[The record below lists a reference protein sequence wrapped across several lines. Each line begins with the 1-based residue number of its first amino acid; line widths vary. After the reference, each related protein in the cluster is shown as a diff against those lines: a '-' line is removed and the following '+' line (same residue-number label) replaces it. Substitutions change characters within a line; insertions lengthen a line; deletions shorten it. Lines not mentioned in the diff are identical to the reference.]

1 MRLRTYIVIGYLM
14 SMLITIAGLI
24 IGLNQMLITI
34 EDISYILVIAL
45 IASVAGGIV
54 NMILLSNVFS
64 SLKRLKKKI
73 QAISERNFDSGQLIK
88 CPLEFKDLE
97 EAFNHMSSELK
108 VSFES
113 LSESEHE
120 KSMMIAQLS
129 HDIKTPLTSIQATVE
144 GILDGVIPREEE
156 RHYLNTISRQTN
168 RLNQL
173 VEELHMVSL
182 NDQKQDDKQQ
192 LQIIYLE
199 KLLIDM
205 LSEFQ
210 LTLEQENRSV
220 HIEVAKE
227 VVKINSRYDALSR
240 IMLNLVSN
248 ALKYSKANTALT
260 IHAYQQEQSIRIDV
274 IDQGQG
280 IKKEDLPLIFK
291 RLYRVEASR
300 NMKTGGH
307 GLGLSIARQLARQ
320 LGGDIAV
327 ESQLGKGSCFSL
339 LLPASPPLG
348 D

>member
-24 IGLNQMLITI
+24 VGLNQMLITI

-97 EAFNHMSSELK
+97 EAFNQMSLELEA
-108 VSFES
+108 SFAS

-144 GILDGVIPREEE
+144 GMLDGVIPKAEE

-173 VEELHMVSL
+173 VEELHVVSL
-182 NDQKQDDKQQ
+182 NDQQQ
-192 LQIIYLE
+192 EQRPLQIIYLE
-199 KLLIDM
+199 ELLIDI

-210 LTLEQENRSV
+210 LTLEQEKRSV
-220 HIEVAKE
+220 HIEVAPE
-227 VVKINSRYDALSR
+227 VVKISSRYDALSR
-240 IMLNLVSN
+240 IILNLVSN
-248 ALKYSKANTALT
+248 AIKYSKANTALT
-260 IHAYQQEQSIRIDV
+260 IKAYRQAQSIRVDV

-280 IKKEDLPLIFK
+280 IRAEDLPLIFK

-307 GLGLSIARQLARQ
+307 GLGLYIARQLAHQ

-339 LLPASPPLG
+339 LLPASPLLG

>member
-1 MRLRTYIVIGYLM
+1 M
-14 SMLITIAGLI
+14 SLEL
-24 IGLNQMLITI
+24 
-34 EDISYILVIAL
+34 E
-45 IASVAGGIV
+45 ASFA
-54 NMILLSNVFS
+54 
-64 SLKRLKKKI
+64 
-73 QAISERNFDSGQLIK
+73 
-88 CPLEFKDLE
+88 
-97 EAFNHMSSELK
+97 
-108 VSFES
+108 S

-144 GILDGVIPREEE
+144 GMLDGVIPKAEE

-173 VEELHMVSL
+173 VEELHVVSL
-182 NDQKQDDKQQ
+182 NDQQQ
-192 LQIIYLE
+192 EQRPLQIIYLE
-199 KLLIDM
+199 ELLIDI

-210 LTLEQENRSV
+210 LTLEQEKRSV
-220 HIEVAKE
+220 HIEVAPE
-227 VVKINSRYDALSR
+227 VVKISSRYDALSR
-240 IMLNLVSN
+240 IILNLVSN

-280 IKKEDLPLIFK
+280 IRAEDLPLIFK

-307 GLGLSIARQLARQ
+307 GLGLYIARQLAHQ

-339 LLPASPPLG
+339 LLPASPLLG

>member
-24 IGLNQMLITI
+24 VGLNQMLITI

-97 EAFNHMSSELK
+97 EAFNQMSSELK

-173 VEELHMVSL
+173 VEELHVVSL
-182 NDQKQDDKQQ
+182 NNQQ
-192 LQIIYLE
+192 QEQRPLQIIYLE
-199 KLLIDM
+199 ELLINI

-210 LTLEQENRSV
+210 LTLEQEKRSV
-220 HIEVAKE
+220 HIEVAPE
-227 VVKINSRYDALSR
+227 VVKISSRYDALSR
-240 IMLNLVSN
+240 IILNLVSN
-248 ALKYSKANTALT
+248 AIKYSKANTALT
-260 IHAYQQEQSIRIDV
+260 IKAYRQAQSIRVDV

-280 IKKEDLPLIFK
+280 IRAEDLPLIFK

-339 LLPASPPLG
+339 LLPASPLLG

>member
-1 MRLRTYIVIGYLM
+1 MRLRTYIVIGYVM

-24 IGLNQMLITI
+24 VGLNQMLITV

-45 IASVAGGIV
+45 IASMAGGVV

-64 SLKRLKKKI
+64 SLNTLKKKI
-73 QAISERNFDSGQLIK
+73 QAISQRNFDSGRLIT

-97 EAFNHMSSELK
+97 ESFNQMSLELEA
-108 VSFES
+108 SFAS

-144 GILDGVIPREEE
+144 GMLDGVIPKAEE

-173 VEELHMVSL
+173 VEELHVVSL
-182 NDQKQDDKQQ
+182 NDQQQ
-192 LQIIYLE
+192 AQQPLQIIYLE
-199 KLLIDM
+199 ELLIDI

-210 LTLEQENRSV
+210 LTLEQEKRSV
-220 HIEVAKE
+220 HIEVAPE
-227 VVKINSRYDALSR
+227 VVKISSRYDALSR
-240 IMLNLVSN
+240 IILNLVSN
-248 ALKYSKANTALT
+248 AIKYSKANTALT
-260 IHAYQQEQSIRIDV
+260 IKAYRQAQSIRVDV

-280 IKKEDLPLIFK
+280 IRAEDLPLIFK

-307 GLGLSIARQLARQ
+307 GLGLYIARQLAHQ

-339 LLPASPPLG
+339 LLPASPLLG

>member
-1 MRLRTYIVIGYLM
+1 MRLRTYIVIGYVM

-24 IGLNQMLITI
+24 VGLNQMLITI

-64 SLKRLKKKI
+64 SLNTLKKKI
-73 QAISERNFDSGQLIK
+73 QAISQRNFDSGHLIT

-97 EAFNHMSSELK
+97 ESFNQMSLELEA
-108 VSFES
+108 SFAS

-144 GILDGVIPREEE
+144 GMLDGVIPKAEE

-173 VEELHMVSL
+173 VEELHVVSL
-182 NDQKQDDKQQ
+182 NDQQQ
-192 LQIIYLE
+192 EQRSLQIIYLE
-199 KLLIDM
+199 ELLIDI

-210 LTLEQENRSV
+210 LTLEQEKRSV
-220 HIEVAKE
+220 HIEVAPE
-227 VVKINSRYDALSR
+227 VVKISSRYDALSR
-240 IMLNLVSN
+240 IILNLVSN
-248 ALKYSKANTALT
+248 AIKYSKANTALT
-260 IHAYQQEQSIRIDV
+260 IKAYRQAQSIRVDV

-280 IKKEDLPLIFK
+280 IRAEDLPLIFK

-307 GLGLSIARQLARQ
+307 GLGLYIARQLAHQ

-339 LLPASPPLG
+339 LLPASPLLG

>member
-97 EAFNHMSSELK
+97 EAFNQMSSELK

-173 VEELHMVSL
+173 VEELHVVSL
-182 NDQKQDDKQQ
+182 NDQQQ
-192 LQIIYLE
+192 EQRPLQIIYLE
-199 KLLIDM
+199 ELLIDI

-210 LTLEQENRSV
+210 LTLEQEKRSV
-220 HIEVAKE
+220 HIEVAPE
-227 VVKINSRYDALSR
+227 VVKISSRYDALSR
-240 IMLNLVSN
+240 IILNLVSN
-248 ALKYSKANTALT
+248 AIKYSKANTALT
-260 IHAYQQEQSIRIDV
+260 IKAYRQAQSIRVDV

-280 IKKEDLPLIFK
+280 IRAEDLPLIFK

-339 LLPASPPLG
+339 LLPASPLLG

>member
-24 IGLNQMLITI
+24 VGLNQMLITI

-97 EAFNHMSSELK
+97 EAFNQMSSELK

-144 GILDGVIPREEE
+144 GMLDGVIPKAEE

-173 VEELHMVSL
+173 VEELHVVSL
-182 NDQKQDDKQQ
+182 NDQQQ
-192 LQIIYLE
+192 EQRPLQIIYLE
-199 KLLIDM
+199 ELLIDI

-210 LTLEQENRSV
+210 LTLEQEKRSV

-227 VVKINSRYDALSR
+227 VVKISSRYDALSR

-348 D
+348 A